1 MIAFLLVL
9 ILLAVATWKLAR
21 RFRSFW
27 RRWARKDLSPG
38 DVSALLG
45 LSRAGLRPIPARLQR
60 LRRRGLIDGD
70 DTDLRVTLKGRVA
83 LLLSG
88 RRVAS

>member
-1 MIAFLLVL
+1 MFGLSGTEIAFLLVV
-9 ILLAVATWKLAR
+9 ILLAGATGKLVWLLVR
-21 RFRSFW
+21 LFRSFW

-60 LRRRGLIDGD
+60 LRRRGFIDED
-70 DTDLRVTLKGRVA
+70 DTDLR
-83 LLLSG
+83 
-88 RRVAS
+88 